1 MEDAGQ
7 LKLIAVHRR
16 DSVLGSGPVC
26 TNGAFV
32 PPIDKGKTENSL

>member
-7 LKLIAVHRR
+7 LKLIGAHRR
-16 DSVLGSGPVC
+16 DSVLRSGPVR

-32 PPIDKGKTENSL
+32 PPDR